1 MSDVEDD
8 DYARDSPA
16 ASGDDGDRASDKDSD
31 VLSEVD
37 EDQFEDYDPT
47 TAPIE
52 ERPVE
57 IDEDIAKT
65 LKASKRKRPDGETA
79 KKPKEGRREKKR
91 RTDDEVLSAD
101 GEMLEGKRTRK
112 SRGEGSARAAG
123 DGDAAEPPENEENL
137 TPEER
142 RARALERAMDAALKG
157 PTKRRR
163 KKDEVVRLLYAMSG
177 SFYKFSYAN
186 LGRLS

>member
-1 MSDVEDD
+1 MSDVEEN

-16 ASGDDGDRASDKDSD
+16 GSGGDDGDHMSDKDSD

-65 LKASKRKRPDGETA
+65 LKASKRKRPDGETV

-91 RTDDEVLSAD
+91 RTDDDVSAD
-101 GEMLEGKRTRK
+101 GEVLEGKRVRK
-112 SRGEGSARAAG
+112 GRSDGAARRPRDDDA
-123 DGDAAEPPENEENL
+123 AAEPPEDEETL
-137 TPEER
+137 TPEQR
-142 RARALERAMDAALKG
+142 RARALERAMDAAIKG

-163 KKDEVVRLLYAMSG
+163 KKDEVVGQPPSLRTKLHFVSC
-177 SFYKFSYAN
+177 
-186 LGRLS
+186 

>member
-1 MSDVEDD
+1 MSDVEDN

-16 ASGDDGDRASDKDSD
+16 SGDDVDHMSDKDSD

-37 EDQFEDYDPT
+37 ENQFEDYDPT

-65 LKASKRKRPDGETA
+65 LKASKRKRADGETV

-91 RTDDEVLSAD
+91 RTDDDVSAD
-101 GEMLEGKRTRK
+101 GEVLEGKRIRK
-112 SRGEGSARAAG
+112 GRADGGARRPREEEAPEP
-123 DGDAAEPPENEENL
+123 AEDETL
-137 TPEER
+137 TPEQR
-142 RARALERAMDAALKG
+142 RARALERAMDAAIKG

-163 KKDEVVRLLYAMSG
+163 KKDEVVRPSSRLRI
-177 SFYKFSYAN
+177 SFIFHRAN
-186 LGRLS
+186 HAIYHRT

>member
-1 MSDVEDD
+1 MSDVEEN

-16 ASGDDGDRASDKDSD
+16 SDDDGGHASDKDSD

-91 RTDDEVLSAD
+91 RTDDDVSAD

-112 SRGEGSARAAG
+112 SRGDGARAAR
-123 DGDAAEPPENEENL
+123 DDDAAEPPENEENL

-142 RARALERAMDAALKG
+142 RARALERAMDAAIKG

-163 KKDEVVRLLYAMSG
+163 KKDEVVCL
-177 SFYKFSYAN
+177 FYFRFAWSH
-186 LGRLS
+186 